1 MLSGFWIAEKGLLFN
16 IEPLLFLLESRDAQS
31 PLKILSLGPAGPLQ
45 FLEVKVFPNQLNY
58 VRISFCRTTSVP
70 ILERDTY
77 KDHFYLSA
85 AFSCLTSNKN
95 LNRNVMKSVKLVR
108 GCSCIVVL

>member
-1 MLSGFWIAEKGLLFN
+1 MLLFK
-16 IEPLLFLLESRDAQS
+16 IEHHRLLFESREAQS
-31 PLKILSLGPAGPLQ
+31 PLKRLSLGPAGPLQ

-77 KDHFYLSA
+77 KDHFYLSV
-85 AFSCLTSNKN
+85 AFLCLT
-95 LNRNVMKSVKLVR
+95 VKF
-108 GCSCIVVL
+108 